1 MIQVSESITK
11 QEQLVSQVQDLYQ
24 PFIQERGGA
33 GSDRETA
40 LKALAQ
46 VQIVNWDIF
55 FSLLVLALPFSIS
68 RYRYCTGIT
77 VFFNCSSIRF
87 EPCPFHVLFLA
98 LLLA

>member
-46 VQIVNWDIF
+46 VQIVNCWGGRHIVF
-55 FSLLVLALPFSIS
+55 FSSCLLFPFLFQG
-68 RYRYCTGIT
+68 TGT
-77 VFFNCSSIRF
+77 VQ
-87 EPCPFHVLFLA
+87 E
-98 LLLA
+98 